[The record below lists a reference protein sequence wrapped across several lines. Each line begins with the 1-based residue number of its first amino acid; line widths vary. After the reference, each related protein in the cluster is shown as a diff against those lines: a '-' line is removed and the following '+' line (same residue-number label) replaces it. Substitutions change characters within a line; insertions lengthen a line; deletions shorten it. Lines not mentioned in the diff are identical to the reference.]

1 MSNPE
6 RILLPELARM
16 TGKTPRALQAM
27 AARGAIPSAAKI
39 GRQWTFDRSRVRRW
53 IASAER
59 QWRTTSINETGS
71 GGSKFRWPE
80 RSTDEACERAL
91 GL

>member
-1 MSNPE
+1 MTAE

-39 GRQWTFDRSRVRRW
+39 GRHWTFDRSRVRRW
-53 IASAER
+53 IASSER
-59 QWRTTSINETGS
+59 VWRTTSINETES

-80 RSTDEACERAL
+80 HSTDEACERAL